1 MTTFK
6 AGGQTEVWKNLFF
19 SRANGRHTSKNR
31 PEVKGE
37 TSEQSF
43 MRENPAKGAGQGQ
56 GCLYIRLL
64 QSIWISRD
72 TAHVHERKYT
82 KHLSSTVLNQLKRP
96 QGTVSFF
103 NKLRSKTSS
112 FSVPL
117 VERWGRKWNAFPK
130 QQFPSHLLQ
139 LAASEQT
146 RNSSLNKK
154 KKKKVQPRRGQ
165 QKLFGVAWLAF
176 TQQLLVYTWRPV
188 RDSVTATG
196 TENSMLIHST
206 FWPKYTSHWDPVVC
220 GNSCLQLLKIIS
232 ANSSC
237 SVH

>member
-37 TSEQSF
+37 TSEESF
-43 MRENPAKGAGQGQ
+43 MRENPVKGAGQGQ

-64 QSIWISRD
+64 QSIWISKD

-146 RNSSLNKK
+146 GNSSLNKK
-154 KKKKVQPRRGQ
+154 KKKCSHAEANRNSLESLG
-165 QKLFGVAWLAF
+165 WL
-176 TQQLLVYTWRPV
+176 
-188 RDSVTATG
+188 S
-196 TENSMLIHST
+196 SS
-206 FWPKYTSHWDPVVC
+206 
-220 GNSCLQLLKIIS
+220 SCLYTLDALFVIL
-232 ANSSC
+232 
-237 SVH
+237 